1 MFKLKFLI
9 IFVAVVFLNPQQ
21 SFAQSS
27 VKADIVA
34 NCSVNSPSFPFE
46 TYKPSKTESNSIT
59 ATVTVSCN
67 NMKQD
72 IPYSLSLSKPSQLFI
87 MNKGTEIMYY
97 QLFTAANFATLWDD
111 TNTISG
117 IVKNNKGVGSD
128 TRTIYAK
135 ILRNDIAK
143 KTGAFNLRSDPV
155 IINLYYL
162 P

>member
-9 IFVAVVFLNPQQ
+9 IFVAVVFLNTKQ
-21 SFAQSS
+21 SYAQSS
-27 VKADIVA
+27 AKADIVA

-46 TYKPSKTESNSIT
+46 TYKPSKTAANAIT

-72 IPYSLSLSKPSQLFI
+72 IPYSLGLSKPQQLFI

-97 QLFTAANFATLWDD
+97 QLFTAANYATLWYD
-111 TNTISG
+111 TNIISG
-117 IVKNNKGVGSD
+117 IVKNNGGFGSD